1 MRRDLE
7 VETVLVILNL
17 GIIIVILLNHIIN
30 TISIIGVIIISI
42 LKTQLCPG
50 RGKILHP
57 SNVDKEKCMEYVAI
71 IIMMIDDDDFHD
83 HDNHDVH
90 GQVREEGGAVCDRE
104 QVGQASSH

>member
-1 MRRDLE
+1 MD
-7 VETVLVILNL
+7 TVLIISNL
-17 GIIIVILLNHIIN
+17 GIIVVILLNNIIIN
-30 TISIIGVIIISI
+30 NNIIIGVIIISI